1 MRISSGK
8 VAENSRFCRVFGS
21 SARMRRMSWM
31 KPMSSMR
38 SAFVQHQ
45 DLDLAQVDGLLLDVV
60 EQAAGRGD
68 EHVDAAAQ
76 RVDLRLDAD
85 AAETRVLFSGSMLP

>member
-1 MRISSGK
+1 MSG
-8 VAENSRFCRVFGS
+8 
-21 SARMRRMSWM
+21 M

-38 SAFVQHQ
+38 SASSSTRISTWRRSTVFCC
-45 DLDLAQVDGLLLDVV
+45 DVV

-68 EHVDAAAQ
+68 EDVDAAAQ

-85 AAETRVLFSGSMLP
+85 AAEDAGAIFSGRCLP